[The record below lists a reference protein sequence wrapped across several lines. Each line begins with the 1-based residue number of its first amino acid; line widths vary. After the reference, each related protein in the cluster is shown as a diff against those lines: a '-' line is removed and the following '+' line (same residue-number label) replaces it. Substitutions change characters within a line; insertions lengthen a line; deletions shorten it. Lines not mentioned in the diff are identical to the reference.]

1 MLTLCVCLVLT
12 SCASLPTTPT
22 RSCTRCWSWP
32 SARAVR
38 VLACSDSSINWHCG
52 FTHTRDQHCSTALVS
67 CIRSHL
73 TGGLVG
79 TLTLSNKYPLSRWAA
94 FQEVPGVCG
103 ESRMNSSATVY
114 KIFHFC
120 IKKKRQKWQNSN
132 CWKRVFGQFLFPDA
146 KVCLVLYAWE
156 TNNTRAKAL
165 SITITASLAF
175 CKLRNT

>member
-1 MLTLCVCLVLT
+1 MVCFAVSRLEMFKIISVFGLLIWFFFSLYIRNNVISARSPFQINNSSTTCWLCVCLVLT

-79 TLTLSNKYPLSRWAA
+79 TLTLPNKYPLSRWAS
-94 FQEVPGVCG
+94 VSGSP
-103 ESRMNSSATVY
+103 R
-114 KIFHFC
+114 
-120 IKKKRQKWQNSN
+120 R
-132 CWKRVFGQFLFPDA
+132 L
-146 KVCLVLYAWE
+146 
-156 TNNTRAKAL
+156 
-165 SITITASLAF
+165 
-175 CKLRNT
+175 